1 MNCLIK
7 INKKALIL
15 AAVVLAL
22 VMPGTA
28 YSYQVIN
35 KTISQEIITRGVV
48 LESINMQ
55 TNEGPLKVYV
65 VKADLTDPNV
75 RLDTII
81 GFDGTLNKNQTVT
94 EM

>member
-48 LESINMQ
+48 LKLQQIPIINCQ
-55 TNEGPLKVYV
+55 WQKT
-65 VKADLTDPNV
+65 
-75 RLDTII
+75 
-81 GFDGTLNKNQTVT
+81 F
-94 EM
+94 